1 MGRVQTPPGGTT
13 ILDAHGNRGFT
24 LLELI
29 VVCFLIGIM
38 LSIGAPSLRNAFF
51 TNPLKSSARQMIG
64 AINEVRQKAVRSQE
78 PYYFHLSQIE
88 NRVWYEKATAN
99 TEAEED
105 LTEDDFDSDTQELQL
120 PDSIRLTKIWIQD
133 NGVSSKG
140 ETTLY
145 ISKKGY
151 MEQAAIQ
158 LSDESGNSLSVRCNP
173 FTDPMTV
180 TEEFP
185 SN

>member
-1 MGRVQTPPGGTT
+1 MV
-13 ILDAHGNRGFT
+13 
-24 LLELI
+24 
-29 VVCFLIGIM
+29 
-38 LSIGAPSLRNAFF
+38 
-51 TNPLKSSARQMIG
+51 G

-88 NRVWYEKATAN
+88 NRIWYEKAVEK
-99 TEAEED
+99 TEEEED
-105 LTEDDFDSDTQELQL
+105 LTDEDFDYDTQELQL
-120 PDSIRLTKIWIQD
+120 SDSVRLTKIWIQD
-133 NGVSSKG
+133 SGVSSEG

-151 MEQAAIQ
+151 IEQAAIQ
-158 LSDESGNSLSVRCNP
+158 LSDEFGNSLSVRCNP

>member
-1 MGRVQTPPGGTT
+1 
-13 ILDAHGNRGFT
+13 
-24 LLELI
+24 
-29 VVCFLIGIM
+29 
-38 LSIGAPSLRNAFF
+38 
-51 TNPLKSSARQMIG
+51 MIG

-88 NRVWYEKATAN
+88 NRIWYEKAVEKTK
-99 TEAEED
+99 EEED
-105 LTEDDFDSDTQELQL
+105 LTEEGFDSDTQELQF
-120 PDSIRLTKIWIQD
+120 PDSVRLTKIWIQD
-133 NGVSSKG
+133 SGVSSKG

-158 LSDESGNSLSVRCNP
+158 LSDDSGNSLSVQCNP

-180 TEEFP
+180 SEEFLP
-185 SN
+185 N